1 MASPG
6 SEGCL
11 PAPTPSRTP
20 GCSRLWE
27 PRPGCHVGTRTRGGG
42 SRSSLSG
49 ESRLGDR
56 MWDRSI
62 FWGTESWILLVFAA
76 VFGRGGGRWGP
87 AGWKGAEGPPPPGRG
102 WAGPGAGGGGVGGE
116 RAGRRA
122 VAGVAAGAPQPPP
135 LLLALPIASGVQRGR
150 SWLLAPN
157 QTWLRCASLK
167 GAPTPDRSRRP
178 PPCGL
183 LSCVRGRHEKGGS
196 ATDRRGQRRPGALS
210 RVPDP
215 RSRYCFSG
223 ARRRDLYS

>member
-20 GCSRLWE
+20 GCGRLRE

-62 FWGTESWILLVFAA
+62 FRGTESWILLVFAA
-76 VFGRGGGRWGP
+76 VFGRGGRRWGP
-87 AGWKGAEGPPPPGRG
+87 AGWKGAE
-102 WAGPGAGGGGVGGE
+102 GVGGE

-122 VAGVAAGAPQPPP
+122 VAGVVAGAPQPPP

-167 GAPTPDRSRRP
+167 GERGGRGHRLAAPTPDRSRRP

-183 LSCVRGRHEKGGS
+183 LSCVRGGHEKGGS
-196 ATDRRGQRRPGALS
+196 ATDRRGQRRPGAPS
-210 RVPDP
+210 GVPDP

>member
-1 MASPG
+1 MGSEHLLGNRIMDFACFRSSVWKGRQALGTGWLEGCGGPASPG
-6 SEGCL
+6 
-11 PAPTPSRTP
+11 
-20 GCSRLWE
+20 
-27 PRPGCHVGTRTRGGG
+27 PR
-42 SRSSLSG
+42 
-49 ESRLGDR
+49 
-56 MWDRSI
+56 
-62 FWGTESWILLVFAA
+62 
-76 VFGRGGGRWGP
+76 
-87 AGWKGAEGPPPPGRG
+87 
-102 WAGPGAGGGGVGGE
+102 AGPVQAQGGGVGGE

-167 GAPTPDRSRRP
+167 GERGGRGHRLAAPTPDRSRRP

-196 ATDRRGQRRPGALS
+196 ATDRRGQRRPGAPS

>member
-1 MASPG
+1 MEQPKGPCPPVASRGSVASPG
-6 SEGCL
+6 SEGCP

-20 GCSRLWE
+20 GCGRLRE

-62 FWGTESWILLVFAA
+62 FRGTESWILLVFAA
-76 VFGRGGGRWGP
+76 VFGRGGRRWGP
-87 AGWKGAEGPPPPGRG
+87 AGWKGAE
-102 WAGPGAGGGGVGGE
+102 GVGGE

-178 PPCGL
+178 PPVWPSL
-183 LSCVRGRHEKGGS
+183 LCKRKAREGRVRH
-196 ATDRRGQRRPGALS
+196 GQERAAPPGCPVPRP
-210 RVPDP
+210 
-215 RSRYCFSG
+215 
-223 ARRRDLYS
+223 